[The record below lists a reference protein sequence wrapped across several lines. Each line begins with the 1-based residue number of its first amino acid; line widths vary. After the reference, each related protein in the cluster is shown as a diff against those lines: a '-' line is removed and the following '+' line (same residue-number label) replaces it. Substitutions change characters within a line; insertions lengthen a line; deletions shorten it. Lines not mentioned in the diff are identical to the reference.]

1 VITFWDKAFRRK
13 TQAMAEEKKQPQ
25 VENGAGAEDDNA
37 AAENSVEGELAKLRR
52 ELTAREEEAQANRE
66 RWLREAAELDN
77 FKKRTARERDEAI
90 RFANEALAKDLLPVI
105 DNLERAI
112 AHAQGSAGGKPLL
125 EGVEMIQKSLLDV
138 LSRHGLTP
146 IAVATGQPFDPAK
159 HEAMAQVERD
169 DHEPNTVVEE
179 HHKGY
184 LFQSRLLRPALV
196 SVAKP
201 ANSKD
206 KKNAAAAG

>member
-1 VITFWDKAFRRK
+1 
-13 TQAMAEEKKQPQ
+13 MAEDNKKLE
-25 VENGAGAEDDNA
+25 VENGAGAETETSSE
-37 AAENSVEGELAKLRR
+37 AELEALRR
-52 ELTAREEEAQANRE
+52 TLAAKEEEAKMNRE
-66 RWLREAAELDN
+66 QWLRQAAELEN

-90 RFANEALAKDLLPVI
+90 RFANEALARDLLPVI

-112 AHAQGSAGGKPLL
+112 SHAQETTECKPLL

-138 LSRHGLTP
+138 LTKHGLSQMT
-146 IAVATGQPFDPAK
+146 AATGQPFDPAK

-184 LFQSRLLRPALV
+184 FFHSRLLRPALV
-196 SVAKP
+196 TVAKS
-201 ANSKD
+201 ASSQD
-206 KKNAAAAG
+206 KKNGQRQVENGPSDD